1 MLYARLLLLLFF
13 MMAELSF
20 SEQVNAQTLAPPC
33 GGCFILSCRAAG
45 HTLSPDMNLSPYR
58 SAVILPLQDA
68 AAARAVNHLLFA
80 YWRAFAAR
88 YCFPAFAVQ
97 AYVLRSLGAWAPQ
110 GALMLCAP
118 ADELTPE
125 SCRRLRFDSELAVF
139 QTPWAD
145 SPLSCLYYLRMPQG
159 EVLRQQAE
167 QEAVPFSAEEG
178 RGFIAALRA
187 ARSRA
192 LAPMRHYRDDVNCI
206 AVFPLRSHETADNRR
221 RNLSLFYQLEWVR
234 KIHLATLPLSVL
246 WVASI
251 PGEMAPFGAV
261 VFLTHGDRKHPMPLN
276 RETLKP
282 LIERAQEQ
290 ETARGIYF
298 LQRDREHPETFRIA
312 DTLPICG
319 LCPPQE
325 PVPNLP
331 KLLAEGLPHRYLCT
345 LHTPYFAKPR
355 LRFQAYRPWQE
366 LDAHSE
372 RYSCLFS
379 AGPAV

>member
-1 MLYARLLLLLFF
+1 MLP
-13 MMAELSF
+13 LS
-20 SEQVNAQTLAPPC
+20 L
-33 GGCFILSCRAAG
+33 
-45 HTLSPDMNLSPYR
+45 YR

-68 AAARAVNHLLFA
+68 AVARAVNQKLFV

-88 YCFPAFAVQ
+88 HCFPAFAVQ
-97 AYVLRSLGAWAPQ
+97 AYFLRSLGAWAPH

-118 ADELTPE
+118 SDELIPE
-125 SCRRLRFDSELAVF
+125 QCRRLLFDMELTVF

-145 SPLSCLYYLRMPQG
+145 SPLACLYYLRLPQG
-159 EVLRQQAE
+159 ELLRQQADK
-167 QEAVPFSAEEG
+167 EAVPCSAEEG

-187 ARSRA
+187 ARCRA

-221 RNLSLFYQLEWVR
+221 RNLSLFFQLEWAR
-234 KIHLATLPLSVL
+234 KIHLVPLPISVL

-251 PGEMAPFGAV
+251 PGEMAPYGAV
-261 VFLTHGDRKHPMPLN
+261 VFLSHGSRKHPMPLN

-282 LIERAQEQ
+282 FIERAQEQ

-298 LQRDREHPETFRIA
+298 LQGEDRRAETFRIA

-325 PVPNLP
+325 PVPNIP

-345 LHTPYFAKPR
+345 LNTPYFAKPR

-366 LDAHSE
+366 LDAHGE
-372 RYSCLFS
+372 RYSSLFS